1 MAAAVGSTRPT
12 VIKWRELFRAHGLAG
27 LEDEPRP
34 GRPKTID
41 DAAIIAATLEPPP
54 ASRHLTGPPPAR

>member
-27 LEDEPRP
+27 LAEPGTCRP
-34 GRPKTID
+34 VG
-41 DAAIIAATLEPPP
+41 A
-54 ASRHLTGPPPAR
+54 